1 MKLTYADVLTVLPVD
16 VTLQDYL
23 TRCALP
29 LPPALDWTDAVST
42 SRAII
47 DAIETCPDTA
57 IRDNVIAGL
66 QTATQLTHPRDS
78 AAMFQAANKRT
89 PTLFLLN

>member
-29 LPPALDWTDAVST
+29 LPPALDWTDAVS
-42 SRAII
+42 SI
-47 DAIETCPDTA
+47 DARSRSHAP
-57 IRDNVIAGL
+57 
-66 QTATQLTHPRDS
+66 PRPRL
-78 AAMFQAANKRT
+78 A
-89 PTLFLLN
+89 PTKPCHGPI